1 MTDVRAGMPAVDV
14 AIIGA
19 GPAGLTAGYLLAS
32 AGKRVAVVEKDPRYV
47 GGISRTVA
55 DAGYLIDIGGHNFA
69 AENPAVTAL
78 WEELLPGGLVERPRL
93 SRIYFEGKFFAYPLR
108 PLEALRQLG
117 PVRSARFAAS
127 YLGGKARR
135 GREAQSFQD
144 WAIDRFGERLYTTF
158 FKPYAEK
165 VWGIACAEMSADWGA
180 QRVRDRSLWSAAT
193 RRRHET
199 IRYPRRGPGMMW
211 EAARD
216 RIVALGG
223 QVLMGHALDQLASDG
238 EGGWRLSAAGP
249 AGKVVIAADH
259 VVSSAPL
266 RELAARMHPLPATTW
281 NASKLKYRELIT
293 VALRLRGADPFPDHW
308 IYVHDER
315 VKVGRVQN
323 FRAWSPQM
331 APADGDASLGC
342 EYFCFEG
349 DALWAMSDDELVA
362 LAARELAALGLSSTD
377 RLVGGAVVRQE
388 KAYPVYDEEYAA
400 NVAAMRAE
408 LEARHPTLHL
418 VGRNG
423 MHRYDSQDH
432 AMTTAML
439 TVENILAGARVCD
452 PWAFE
457 GAGVPRPGVRSPAA
471 EGGASI
477 AVEAASAMSQAPAE
491 ADRKA
496 A

>member
-1 MTDVRAGMPAVDV
+1 MTDVKAGMPAVDV

-32 AGKRVAVVEKDPRYV
+32 NGKRVAIVEKDPRYV
-47 GGISRTVA
+47 GGISRTVE
-55 DAGYLIDIGGHNFA
+55 DNGFLIDIGGHNFQSD
-69 AENPAVTAL
+69 NPAVTAL
-78 WEELLPGGLVERPRL
+78 WEELLPGGLIERPRL
-93 SRIYFEGKFFAYPLR
+93 SRIHFEGKLFAYPLR
-108 PLEALRQLG
+108 PAEALRQLG
-117 PVRSARFAAS
+117 PVRAAS
-127 YLGGKARR
+127 FVTSYLAGKARHR
-135 GREAQSFQD
+135 RDGGSFED
-144 WAIDRFGERLYTTF
+144 WAIARFGERLYATF
-158 FKPYAEK
+158 VKPYAEK
-165 VWGIACAEMSADWGA
+165 VWGIACDEMSADWGA
-180 QRVRDRSLWSAAT
+180 QRVRDRSRWRAAT
-193 RRRHET
+193 KPRRET

-216 RIVALGG
+216 RIADMGG
-223 QVLMGHALDQLASDG
+223 LVLMGHALDQLASDG
-238 EGGWRLSAAGP
+238 EGGWRVSAVGP
-249 AGKVVIAADH
+249 AGKVVLATDH

-281 NASKLKYRELIT
+281 NASKLKYRDLIT
-293 VALRLRGADPFPDHW
+293 VALRVRGADPFPDHW

-323 FRAWSPQM
+323 FRAWSPEM
-331 APADGDASLGC
+331 TPGGGHASLGL

-349 DALWAMSDDELVA
+349 DAVWSLSDDDLVA
-362 LAARELAALGLSSTD
+362 LAGRELAVLGLAALGD
-377 RLVGGAVVRQE
+377 VAGGTVVRQE
-388 KAYPVYDEEYAA
+388 KAYPLYDAEYAA

-408 LEARHPTLHL
+408 LQARHPTLHV

-439 TVENILAGARVCD
+439 TVENILAGERVCD
-452 PWAFE
+452 PWALD
-457 GAGVPRPGVRSPAA
+457 GVLRAPAA
-471 EGGASI
+471 TSANWPHAFQAGRESEPVARDGA
-477 AVEAASAMSQAPAE
+477 